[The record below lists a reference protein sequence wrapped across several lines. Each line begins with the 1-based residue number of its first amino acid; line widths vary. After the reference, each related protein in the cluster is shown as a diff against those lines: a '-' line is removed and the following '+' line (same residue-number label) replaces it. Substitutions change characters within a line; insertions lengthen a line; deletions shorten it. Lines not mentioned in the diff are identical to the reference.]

1 VKFLIDRCAGHR
13 LAEWLRAQGHDVV
26 ESRERGPDPGDR
38 VLLEWAGAEDRIL
51 VTRVAQSGYCHREG
65 RANPGVPRFVNTYL
79 RSIGRV
85 VGVRRAHPNLP
96 CLHATAA
103 RRVSC
108 CLPDAPSR
116 RLNHDYTHFG
126 AL

>member
-51 VTRVAQSGYCHREG
+51 VAMDKDFGVFIFLDKAPHCGIIRLPDVPADRRIQLMKKVLKDHCTELLNRAIVTVRGG
-65 RANPGVPRFVNTYL
+65 R
-79 RSIGRV
+79 I
-85 VGVRRAHPNLP
+85 
-96 CLHATAA
+96 
-103 RRVSC
+103 RVSHV
-108 CLPDAPSR
+108 S
-116 RLNHDYTHFG
+116 
-126 AL
+126 